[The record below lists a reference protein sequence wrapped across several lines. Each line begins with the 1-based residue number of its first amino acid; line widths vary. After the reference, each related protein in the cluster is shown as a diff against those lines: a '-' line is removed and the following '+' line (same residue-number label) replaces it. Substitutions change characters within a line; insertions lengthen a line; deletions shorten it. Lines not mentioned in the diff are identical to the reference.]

1 MDLLADFDHI
11 RKGLPIVNWVE
22 QQESLNFIRQ
32 RIKWQK
38 DHFLHVH
45 CECTNRA
52 YSKTDQCRQCPEFQS
67 SQDFHWPWFPCDRS
81 LKWIE
86 MNKMLHFVIFI
97 YLQQWD
103 RVEWWTRPG
112 RTLSP
117 GPTCRRRQ
125 RQSWLLWNR
134 VTFSSFLCISRT
146 RSEFDFLRWLNLL
159 NHSNE
164 CLFYACVCV
173 RVCIVGVFRSES
185 GEEMRLNEWVE
196 KK

>member
-67 SQDFHWPWFPCDRS
+67 SQDSHWPWFPCDRS

-86 MNKMLHFVIFI
+86 MNQMLHFA
-97 YLQQWD
+97 
-103 RVEWWTRPG
+103 
-112 RTLSP
+112 
-117 GPTCRRRQ
+117 
-125 RQSWLLWNR
+125 
-134 VTFSSFLCISRT
+134 SFLFTFNSGIV
-146 RSEFDFLRWLNLL
+146 
-159 NHSNE
+159 SNDE
-164 CLFYACVCV
+164 LALDVLYRQGRLADAASAEADYFEIAWHLFVSL
-173 RVCIVGVFRSES
+173 VFRAPDRNSIFFD
-185 GEEMRLNEWVE
+185 G
-196 KK
+196 